1 MKRLLILF
9 LFVTQFSFSDW
20 PTAEEY
26 HKKKDALAKQAAIA
40 NTCAFL
46 IEHEFADTKLKQA
59 NCMYNIE
66 LYFDMLNEVRKIENF
81 LSSKNN

>member
-1 MKRLLILF
+1 MKRLLLLS
-9 LFVTQFSFSDW
+9 LFVAHATFADW
-20 PTAEEY
+20 PTTEEY
-26 HKKKDALAKQAAIA
+26 HKKKDTLAKQAAIA